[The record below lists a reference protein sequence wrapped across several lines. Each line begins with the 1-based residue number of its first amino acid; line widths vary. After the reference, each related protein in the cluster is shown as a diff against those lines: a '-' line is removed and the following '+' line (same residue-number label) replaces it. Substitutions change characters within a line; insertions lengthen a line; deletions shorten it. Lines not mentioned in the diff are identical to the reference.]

1 MKLTKLL
8 MFCISS
14 LLFSVIAMAQDVT
27 VNGTINDESGLPVPG
42 ATISVKG
49 TNKATAS
56 DFDGKFQ
63 ISVPSNGT
71 LTVTFVGYVTVQ
83 EAVNGRTKLD
93 IKLRPESQNLNEV
106 VVVGYGTQKKSVVTG
121 SISSVKAKD
130 LESLPITRVEQALQ
144 GRVSGVSI
152 AANAGQPGS
161 ASTIRIRGFTTLNNN
176 DPLWVVDGVIVDNGG
191 IGYLNQSDI
200 ESIEVLKDGASG
212 AIYGSRAAAGV
223 ILVTTKKG
231 KAGKI
236 SVSYTGYAGTSQ
248 AAKKIDLLDASQY
261 VTILN
266 EAYVNGGKPAPFATT
281 TTPTPTNPLGLI
293 DYGKGTNWQDVIFN
307 DHAQRYSHELSFS
320 GGNDTSTF
328 YMSFGLTDQ
337 EGIITTDISNYTR
350 KNIRLNS
357 NHKLGKYIKI
367 GQTLGYSN
375 EKTIGIG
382 NTNDE
387 FGGPL
392 SSAINLDP
400 LTPSIVGPEAA
411 VAGSPYVNANAL
423 RDANGNY
430 YGIST
435 NVTQETSNPLAYTQT
450 RLGNNDFSENF
461 VGNIF
466 VEAEILPGLKFRST
480 AGAKLAYYGSD
491 NFTPVY
497 YLNGATKKDVNE
509 LFRSYKK
516 SYSWNWENTLN
527 YAKKLGDHNFS
538 VLVGKGTYVDNITSG
553 NDITYRG
560 VPATTHADA
569 SFNVDIPIAD
579 KIANA
584 YNAQAL
590 EHRVESLFG
599 RLNYDYK
606 EKYIFTGIIRRDGST
621 RFGPNHKYGTF
632 PSVSLGW
639 VPSKEGF
646 WKENDVINNL
656 KIRGGYGV
664 TGNDSSPD
672 FLYISTVGIQRN
684 YTIGGNIANGQSTN
698 AIANPDLKWEET
710 KQTNIG
716 FETMLF
722 HDFNLTVDF
731 FNKKTEG
738 ILMPVPVPG
747 YVGATGKTYANLAD
761 MENRGIDIELG
772 YRKKIGALNLSV
784 NGNFSYIKNEIT
796 YLDKGTNFLVGDET
810 VQSSSYEI
818 NRTQV
823 GQAYNSFYGFK
834 TNGIFQ
840 TQADV
845 DNYKNAAGKVI
856 QPNAKPGDF
865 RWQDLDG
872 DGSIGSNDRTF
883 LGTSLPK
890 YTYGFT
896 LNLDY
901 KGFDML
907 VFGQG
912 AGGNMIYQG
921 LRRLDITNANY
932 QTEVLGRWTGPGSTN
947 SYPRVT
953 TNDSNK
959 NFTNPSD
966 FNLEKG
972 DFFRFKTVQLGY
984 SFPKEWIESISL
996 QKVRLYVTGENL
1008 WTITKYT
1015 GYDPEIGGPTTAGM
1029 NNVQG
1034 VDRGY
1039 YPQAKSYMLGV
1050 NLQF

>member
-8 MFCISS
+8 IFCFSS

-27 VNGTINDESGLPVPG
+27 VNGIINDESGLPVPG
-42 ATISVKG
+42 ATILIKG

-63 ISVPSNGT
+63 INVPSNGT
-71 LTVTFVGYVTVQ
+71 LTVSFVGYNTVQ
-83 EAVNGRTKLD
+83 EAVNGRTKIEIRL
-93 IKLRPESQNLNEV
+93 KAESQSLNEV

-121 SISSVKAKD
+121 AISSVKAKA
-130 LESLPITRVEQALQ
+130 LENLPVTRIEQSLQ

-231 KAGKI
+231 KSGSI
-236 SVSYTGYAGTSQ
+236 SVNYSGYAGTSQ
-248 AAKKIDLLDASQY
+248 ASNKIDLLNASQY
-261 VTILN
+261 VTIMN
-266 EAYVNGGKPAPFATT
+266 EAYTNGGKPAPYSTAT
-281 TTPTPTNPLGLI
+281 N
-293 DYGKGTNWQDVIFN
+293 YGKGTNWQDAIFN
-307 DHAQRYSHELSFS
+307 NSAQRYSHELSFS
-320 GGNDTSTF
+320 GGNENSTF
-328 YMSFGLTDQ
+328 YMSFGLLDQ
-337 EGIITTDISNYTR
+337 EGIVTTDISHYTR

-392 SSAINLDP
+392 ASAINLDP
-400 LTPSIVGPEAA
+400 LTPIIETNPNQ
-411 VAGSPYVNANAL
+411 PIYQNNPNAL
-423 RDANGNY
+423 KDANGNY

-435 NVTQETSNPLAYTQT
+435 IVTQENTNPLAYTQT
-450 RLGNNDFSENF
+450 RLGNNDFSDNF

-480 AGAKLAYYGSD
+480 AGGKLAYYGSD
-491 NFTPVY
+491 NFTPVFF
-497 YLNGATKKDVNE
+497 LNGATKRDKNE

-516 SYSWNWENTLN
+516 SFSWNWENTLN
-527 YAKKLGDHNFS
+527 YTKKFGDHNFS
-538 VLVGKGTYVDNITSG
+538 VLVGKGTYIDNITSG
-553 NDITYRG
+553 NDVTFQG
-560 VPATTHADA
+560 VPATTHDEA
-569 SFNVDIPIAD
+569 SFNVEIPITD

-584 YNAQAL
+584 YGSQAD

-621 RFGPNHKYGTF
+621 KFGPNHSYGTF

-646 WKENDVINNL
+646 WKENNVISNL

-672 FLYISTVGIQRN
+672 FLFISTIGIKRN
-684 YTIGGNIANGQSTN
+684 YTIGGTPTPGQSPN
-698 AIANPDLKWEET
+698 AIPNPDLKWEET
-710 KQTNIG
+710 KQANVG
-716 FETMLF
+716 FETTLF
-722 HDFNLTVDF
+722 QDFNLSVDF

-738 ILMPVPVPG
+738 IIMPVPNPG
-747 YVGATGKTYANLAD
+747 YVGATGDTYANLGS
-761 MENRGIDIELG
+761 MENKGLDIELG
-772 YRKKIGALNLSV
+772 YRKKIGGLNLAV

-796 YLDKGTNFLVGDET
+796 FLDEGTLFVGGKET

-840 TQADV
+840 SQAEV
-845 DNYKNAAGKVI
+845 NAYTSSGGTVI

-865 RWQDLDG
+865 RWKDLNDDG
-872 DGSIGSNDRTF
+872 VIDGNDRTF

-901 KGFDML
+901 KGFDLL

-912 AGGNMIYQG
+912 AGGNKIYQG
-921 LRRLDITNANY
+921 LRRLDIINANY
-932 QTEVLGRWTGPGSTN
+932 STDVLNRWTAPGSTN

-953 TNDSNK
+953 TDDTNK
-959 NFTNPSD
+959 NFSNPSD

-972 DFFRFKTVQLGY
+972 DFFRFKTIQLGY
-984 SFPKEWIESISL
+984 SLPKEWIQSIAL
-996 QKVRLYVTGENL
+996 QRVRLYLTGENL
-1008 WTITKYT
+1008 FTITKYS
-1015 GYDPEIGGPTTAGM
+1015 GFDPEIGGPTAAGQD
-1029 NNVQG
+1029 NVQG

>member
-8 MFCISS
+8 FCISS
-14 LLFSVIAMAQDVT
+14 LLFSVIAMAQDIT
-27 VNGTINDESGLPVPG
+27 VSGTIHDESGLPVPG
-42 ATISVKG
+42 ATVLVKG

-63 ISVPSNGT
+63 ISVPTNGV
-71 LTVTFVGYVTVQ
+71 LTFSFVGYVKVE

-93 IKLRPESQNLNEV
+93 INLKPESQTLNEV

-121 SISSVKAKD
+121 AISSVKAKD

-161 ASTIRIRGFTTLNNN
+161 PSTIRIRGFTTLNNN
-176 DPLWVVDGVIVDNGG
+176 DPLWVVDGVIIDNGG

-231 KAGKI
+231 KAGRI
-236 SVSYTGYAGTSQ
+236 SVNYTGFTGTSQ
-248 AAKKIDLLDASQY
+248 AAKKLDMLNASEY
-261 VTILN
+261 VTIMN
-266 EAYVNGGKPAPFATT
+266 EAFTNGGNAGQKFPTTNGSGAPI
-281 TTPTPTNPLGLI
+281 N
-293 DYGKGTNWQDVIFN
+293 YGTGTNWQDAIFN
-307 DHAQRYSHELSFS
+307 NSAQRTSHELSFS
-320 GGNDTSTF
+320 GGNDVSTF
-328 YMSFGLTDQ
+328 YMSFGLLDQ
-337 EGIITTDISNYTR
+337 EGIVTTDISNYTR

-357 NHKLGKYIKI
+357 NHKLGKYFKV

-375 EKTIGIG
+375 EKTLGIG

-400 LTPSIVGPEAA
+400 LTPIIEKDPAQTGPGSIYANNP
-411 VAGSPYVNANAL
+411 NAL
-423 RDANGNY
+423 RDPNGNY

-435 NVTQETSNPLAYTQT
+435 NVTQENTNPLAYTRT
-450 RLGNNDFSENF
+450 RLGNHDFSENF

-466 VEAEILPGLKFRST
+466 IEAEIIPGLKFRST
-480 AGAKLAYYGSD
+480 AGAKLAYYGAQ
-491 NFTPVY
+491 NFTPVFF
-497 YLNGATKKDVNE
+497 LNGATKRDKNE

-527 YAKKLGDHNFS
+527 YDKKIGDHHFA
-538 VLVGKGTYVDNITSG
+538 VLLGKGTYVDNITSG
-553 NDITYRG
+553 NDVTYQG
-560 VPATTHADA
+560 IPATTYGEA
-569 SFNVDIPIAD
+569 SFNVDIPISD
-579 KIANA
+579 KLTNA
-584 YNAQAL
+584 YNSNAV
-590 EHRVESLFG
+590 EHRVESLFS

-606 EKYIFTGIIRRDGST
+606 EKYIVTGIIRRDGST
-621 RFGPNHKYGTF
+621 RFGPKNKYGTF
-632 PSVSLGW
+632 PSASLGW
-639 VPSKEGF
+639 VPSKEEF
-646 WKENDVINNL
+646 WKENNVLNTL

-672 FLYISTVGIQRN
+672 FLYISTVGYQRN
-684 YTIGGNIANGQSTN
+684 YGIGSGGTSTPGLSPN
-698 AIANPDLKWEET
+698 AIPNPDLKWEET
-710 KQTNIG
+710 KQANIG
-716 FETMLF
+716 FEATLF
-722 HDFNLTVDF
+722 NDFSLNVDL

-738 ILMPVPVPG
+738 ILMKVPIPG
-747 YVGATGKTYANLAD
+747 FVGATGNTYANLAD
-761 MENRGIDIELG
+761 MQNKGIDVELG

-796 YLDKGTNFLVGDET
+796 YIDKGVNFIVGDET

-818 NRTQV
+818 NRTAV

-840 TQADV
+840 SV
-845 DNYKNAAGKVI
+845 DEVNAYRSANGTVI

-865 RWQDLDG
+865 RWQDLNG
-872 DGSIGSNDRTF
+872 DGQIDANDRDF

-890 YTYGFT
+890 YTYGLT

-901 KGFDML
+901 KGFDLL

-912 AGGNMIYQG
+912 AGGNKIYQG
-921 LRRLDITNANY
+921 LRRLDIINANY
-932 QTEVLGRWTGPGSTN
+932 QTDVLGRWTGPGSTN

-953 TNDSNK
+953 TDDTNK
-959 NFTNPSD
+959 NFSNPSD

-972 DFFRFKTVQLGY
+972 DFFRFKTIQVGY
-984 SFPKEWIESISL
+984 SFPKEWISSISL
-996 QKVRLYVTGENL
+996 QRVRLYLTGENL
-1008 WTITKYT
+1008 FTITKYS
-1015 GYDPEIGGPTTAGM
+1015 GFDPEIGGPTAAGM

-1034 VDRGY
+1034 VDRGF

>member
-8 MFCISS
+8 IFCISS
-14 LLFSVIAMAQDVT
+14 LLFSVIAIAQDVT
-27 VNGTINDESGLPVPG
+27 VSGTINDESGLPVPG
-42 ATISVKG
+42 ATILIKG
-49 TNKATAS
+49 TSKATAS

-63 ISVPSNGT
+63 ITVPSNGT
-71 LTVTFVGYVTVQ
+71 LSVSFVGYVTVQ
-83 EAVNGRTKLD
+83 EPVNGRTKLE
-93 IKLRPESQNLNEV
+93 IKLRPESQSLNEV

-236 SVSYTGYAGTSQ
+236 SVNYTGFAGTSQ
-248 AAKKIDLLDASQY
+248 ASKKLDLLNAQQY
-261 VTILN
+261 VTIQN
-266 EAYVNGGKPAPFATT
+266 EANVNGG
-281 TTPTPTNPLGLI
+281 TPTRFTVPANVGN
-293 DYGKGTNWQDVIFN
+293 GTNWQDVIFN
-307 DHAQRYSHELSFS
+307 DHAQRTSHELSFS

-328 YMSFGLTDQ
+328 YMSFGISDQ
-337 EGIITTDISNYTR
+337 QGIVTSDISNYTR

-357 NHKLGKYIKI
+357 NHKIGKYIKL

-375 EKTIGIG
+375 EKTLGFG

-392 SSAINLDP
+392 SSAVNLDP
-400 LTPSIVGPEAA
+400 LTPVLVSPSAA
-411 VAGSPYVNANAL
+411 VGNPDYANPNAL
-423 RDANGNY
+423 KDKNGNY
-430 YGIST
+430 YGISSI
-435 NVTQETSNPLAYTQT
+435 VTQETSNPLAYTQT
-450 RLGNNDFSENF
+450 RLGNNNFSDNF

-466 VEAEILPGLKFRST
+466 VEAELLPGLKFKSS
-480 AGAKLAYYGSD
+480 AGAKLAYFGSD

-497 YLNGATKKDVNE
+497 YLNNATSKTKNE
-509 LFRSYKK
+509 LFRSYQK
-516 SYSWNWENTLN
+516 SFSWNWENTLN
-527 YAKKLGDHNFS
+527 YDKKIGDHHFGI
-538 VLVGKGTYVDNITSG
+538 LLGKGTYVDNITSG
-553 NDITYRG
+553 NDITYQG
-560 VPATTHADA
+560 VPATTHDEA

-579 KIANA
+579 KLANA
-584 YNAQAL
+584 YNGQAV
-590 EHRVESLFG
+590 EHRVESLFS

-606 EKYIFTGIIRRDGST
+606 EKYIFTGILRRDGST

-646 WKENDVINNL
+646 WKENNVINTL

-672 FLYISTVGIQRN
+672 FLYLSTIGIQRN
-684 YTIGGNIANGQSTN
+684 YTIGGVVNTGQSPN
-698 AIANPDLKWEET
+698 AIPNPDLKWEET
-710 KQTNIG
+710 KQLNIG
-716 FETMLF
+716 FETTLF
-722 HDFNLTVDF
+722 HDFNLSVDL

-738 ILMPVPVPG
+738 ILMKVPVPG
-747 YVGATGKTYANLAD
+747 YVGATGDTYANLAD
-761 MENRGIDIELG
+761 MQNKGIDIELG

-796 YLDKGTNFLVGDET
+796 YISQGVNYVVGDET
-810 VQSSSYEI
+810 VQSTAYEI

-845 DNYKNAAGKVI
+845 DSYKNAAGKVI

-872 DGSIGSNDRTF
+872 DGVIGSNDRTF

-890 YTYGFT
+890 FTYGLT

-932 QTEVLGRWTGPGSTN
+932 QTEVLNRWTGPGSTN

-953 TNDSNK
+953 TLDTNK
-959 NFTNPSD
+959 NFSNPSD
-966 FNLEKG
+966 FQLQKG
-972 DFFRFKTVQLGY
+972 DFFRFKTVQFGY

-1015 GYDPEIGGPTTAGM
+1015 GFDPEIGGPTTAGA

>member
-8 MFCISS
+8 IFCFSS

-27 VNGTINDESGLPVPG
+27 VNGIINDESGLPVPG
-42 ATISVKG
+42 ATILIKG

-63 ISVPSNGT
+63 INVPSNGT
-71 LTVTFVGYVTVQ
+71 LTVSFVGYNTVQ
-83 EAVNGRTKLD
+83 EAVNGRTKLE
-93 IKLRPESQNLNEV
+93 IRLKAESQSLNEV

-121 SISSVKAKD
+121 SISSVKAKA
-130 LESLPITRVEQALQ
+130 LENLPVTRIEQSLQ

-231 KAGKI
+231 KSGSI
-236 SVSYTGYAGTSQ
+236 SVNYSGYAGTSQ
-248 AAKKIDLLDASQY
+248 ASNKINLLDATQY
-261 VTILN
+261 VGIMN
-266 EAYVNGGKPAPFATT
+266 EAYTNGGKPAPFSTT
-281 TTPTPTNPLGLI
+281 TN
-293 DYGKGTNWQDVIFN
+293 YGKGTNWQDAIFN

-328 YMSFGLTDQ
+328 YMSFGLLDQ
-337 EGIITTDISNYTR
+337 EGIVTTDISHYTR

-392 SSAINLDP
+392 ASAINLDP
-400 LTPSIVGPEAA
+400 LTPIIETNPNQ
-411 VAGSPYVNANAL
+411 PIYQNNPNAL
-423 RDANGNY
+423 KDANGNY

-435 NVTQETSNPLAYTQT
+435 IVTQENTNPLAYTQT
-450 RLGNNDFSENF
+450 RLGNNDFSDNF

-480 AGAKLAYYGSD
+480 AGGKLAYYGSD
-491 NFTPVY
+491 NFTPVFF
-497 YLNGATKKDVNE
+497 LNGATKRDKNE

-516 SYSWNWENTLN
+516 SFSWNWENTLN
-527 YAKKLGDHNFS
+527 YTKKFGDHNFS

-553 NDITYRG
+553 NDVTYQG

-569 SFNVDIPIAD
+569 SFNVEVPITD

-584 YNAQAL
+584 YDSQAY

-621 RFGPNHKYGTF
+621 RFGPTHKYGTF

-646 WKENDVINNL
+646 WKENNVISNL

-664 TGNDSSPD
+664 TGNDSSPE
-672 FLYISTVGIQRN
+672 FLFISTVGIKRN
-684 YTIGGNIANGQSTN
+684 YTVGGIPTPGQSPN
-698 AIANPDLKWEET
+698 AIPNPDLKWEET
-710 KQTNIG
+710 KQANVG
-716 FETMLF
+716 FETTLF
-722 HDFNLTVDF
+722 QDFNLSVDL
-731 FNKKTEG
+731 FNKKTDG
-738 ILMPVPVPG
+738 IIMPVPNPG
-747 YVGATGKTYANLAD
+747 YVGATGDTYANLAS
-761 MENRGIDIELG
+761 MENKGFDIELG
-772 YRKKIGALNLSV
+772 YRKKIGGLNLSV

-796 YLDKGTNFLVGDET
+796 FLDEGTLFIGGKET

-823 GQAYNSFYGFK
+823 GQAYNSFYGLK

-840 TQADV
+840 TQAEV
-845 DNYKNAAGKVI
+845 NAYTSSGGTVI

-865 RWQDLDG
+865 RWKDLNDDG
-872 DGSIGSNDRTF
+872 VIDGNDRTF

-901 KGFDML
+901 KGFDLL

-912 AGGNMIYQG
+912 AGGNKIYQG
-921 LRRLDITNANY
+921 LRRLDIINANY
-932 QTEVLGRWTGPGSTN
+932 STDVLNRWTGPGSTN

-953 TNDSNK
+953 TDDTNK
-959 NFTNPSD
+959 NFSNPSD

-972 DFFRFKTVQLGY
+972 DFFRFKTIQLGY
-984 SFPKEWIESISL
+984 SLPKEWIQSIAL
-996 QKVRLYVTGENL
+996 QRVRLYLTGENMF
-1008 WTITKYT
+1008 TITKYS
-1015 GYDPEIGGPTTAGM
+1015 GFDPEIGGPTTAGQD
-1029 NNVQG
+1029 NVQG

>member
-8 MFCISS
+8 IFCISS
-14 LLFSVIAMAQDVT
+14 LLFSVVAVAQDVT
-27 VNGTINDESGLPVPG
+27 VNGIINDESGLPVPG
-42 ATISVKG
+42 ATILIKG
-49 TNKATAS
+49 TTKATAS

-63 ISVPSNGT
+63 INVPSNGT
-71 LTVTFVGYVTVQ
+71 LTISFVGYNTIN
-83 EAVNGRTKLD
+83 EAVDGRTK
-93 IKLRPESQNLNEV
+93 ITFQLRPESQSLNEV

-121 SISSVKAKD
+121 AISSVKAKD
-130 LESLPITRVEQALQ
+130 LESLPITRIEQSLQ

-176 DPLWVVDGVIVDNGG
+176 DPLWVVDGVMIDNGG

-231 KAGKI
+231 KSGKI
-236 SVSYTGYAGTSQ
+236 SVNYTGFSGVSQ

-261 VTILN
+261 VTIMN
-266 EAYVNGGKPAPFATT
+266 EAYTNGGRPAPYSTT
-281 TTPTPTNPLGLI
+281 TN
-293 DYGKGTNWQDVIFN
+293 YGKGTNWQDAIFN
-307 DHAQRYSHELSFS
+307 NNAQRTSHELSFS

-328 YMSFGLTDQ
+328 YMSFGLLDQ
-337 EGIITTDISNYTR
+337 EGIVTSEISNYTR

-357 NHKLGKYIKI
+357 THKLGKYFKV
-367 GQTLGYSN
+367 GQTLGYSH
-375 EKTIGIG
+375 EKTIGVG

-400 LTPSIVGPEAA
+400 LTPIIETNPNQ
-411 VAGSPYVNANAL
+411 PIYQNNPNAL
-423 RDANGNY
+423 KDANGNY

-435 NVTQETSNPLAYTQT
+435 IVTQENTNPLAYTQT
-450 RLGNNDFSENF
+450 RLGNNDFADNF
-461 VGNIF
+461 VGNVF
-466 VEAEILPGLKFRST
+466 GEVEILPGLKFKSA
-480 AGAKLAYYGSD
+480 AGGKLAFFGSD
-491 NFTPVY
+491 NFTPVFF
-497 YLNGATKKDVNE
+497 LNGATKRDKNE

-516 SYSWNWENTLN
+516 SFSWNWENTLN

-538 VLVGKGTYVDNITSG
+538 VLLGKGTYVDNISSG
-553 NDITYRG
+553 NDVTYQG
-560 VPATTHADA
+560 VPATTHAEA
-569 SFNVDIPIAD
+569 SFNVEVPITD

-584 YNAQAL
+584 YSSQAY

-632 PSVSLGW
+632 PSVSAGW

-646 WKENDVINNL
+646 WGENNAITSL

-672 FLYISTVGIQRN
+672 FLYISTVGIKRN
-684 YTIGGNIANGQSTN
+684 YTIGGTPIPGQSPN
-698 AIANPDLKWEET
+698 AIPNPDLKWEET
-710 KQTNIG
+710 KQANIG
-716 FETMLF
+716 FEMSFLR
-722 HDFNLTVDF
+722 DFNLTVDL
-731 FNKKTEG
+731 FNKKTDG
-738 ILMPVPVPG
+738 IIMPVPNPG
-747 YVGATGKTYANLAD
+747 YVGASGDSYANLAS
-761 MENRGIDIELG
+761 MENKGIDVELG

-796 YLDKGTNFLVGDET
+796 YLDKGVNFIAGDET

-840 TQADV
+840 TQAEIDS
-845 DNYKNAAGKVI
+845 YQNAAGVVI

-865 RWQDLDG
+865 RWQDLNG
-872 DGSIGSNDRTF
+872 DGKIAAEDRTF

-890 YTYGFT
+890 YTYGLT

-901 KGFDML
+901 KGIDLL

-912 AGGNMIYQG
+912 AGGNKIYQG
-921 LRRLDITNANY
+921 LRRLDIINANY

-953 TNDSNK
+953 TDDTNK
-959 NFTNPSD
+959 NFSNPSD
-966 FNLEKG
+966 FNLQKG
-972 DFFRFKTVQLGY
+972 DFFRFKTIQVGY
-984 SFPKEWIESISL
+984 SLPSDLINKISL
-996 QKVRLYVTGENL
+996 QKVRFYLTGENL
-1008 WTITKYT
+1008 FTITKYN
-1015 GYDPEIGGPTTAGM
+1015 GFDPEVGGPTASGM
-1029 NNVQG
+1029 DNVQG

>member
-8 MFCISS
+8 IFCFSS

-27 VNGTINDESGLPVPG
+27 VNGIINDESGLPVPG
-42 ATISVKG
+42 ATILIKG

-63 ISVPSNGT
+63 INVPSNGT
-71 LTVTFVGYVTVQ
+71 LTVSFVGYNTVQ
-83 EAVNGRTKLD
+83 EAVNGRTKIEIRL
-93 IKLRPESQNLNEV
+93 KAESQSLNEV

-121 SISSVKAKD
+121 SISSVKAKA
-130 LESLPITRVEQALQ
+130 LENLPVTRIEQSLQ

-231 KAGKI
+231 KSGGI
-236 SVSYTGYAGTSQ
+236 SVNYSGYAGTSQ
-248 AAKKIDLLDASQY
+248 ASNKVDLLNASQY
-261 VTILN
+261 VTIMN
-266 EAYVNGGKPAPFATT
+266 EAYTNGGKPAPYSTAT
-281 TTPTPTNPLGLI
+281 N
-293 DYGKGTNWQDVIFN
+293 YGKGTNWQDAIFN
-307 DHAQRYSHELSFS
+307 NSAQRYSHELSFS

-328 YMSFGLTDQ
+328 YMSFGLLDQ
-337 EGIITTDISNYTR
+337 EGIVTTEISNYTR

-392 SSAINLDP
+392 ASAINLDP
-400 LTPSIVGPEAA
+400 LTPIIETNPNQ
-411 VAGSPYVNANAL
+411 PIYQNNPNAL

-435 NVTQETSNPLAYTQT
+435 IVTQENTNPLAYTQT
-450 RLGNNDFSENF
+450 RLGNNDFSDNF

-466 VEAEILPGLKFRST
+466 VEAEILPGLKFKST
-480 AGAKLAYYGSD
+480 AGGKLAYYGSD
-491 NFTPVY
+491 NFTPVFF
-497 YLNGATKKDVNE
+497 LNGATKRDKNE

-516 SYSWNWENTLN
+516 SFSWNWENTLN
-527 YAKKLGDHNFS
+527 YSKKFGDHNFS

-553 NDITYRG
+553 NDVTYQG
-560 VPATTHADA
+560 VPATTHAEA
-569 SFNVDIPIAD
+569 SFNVEVPITD

-584 YNAQAL
+584 YDSQAY

-646 WKENDVINNL
+646 WKENNVISNL

-664 TGNDSSPD
+664 TGNDSSPE
-672 FLYISTVGIQRN
+672 FLFISTVGIKRN
-684 YTIGGNIANGQSTN
+684 YTIGGIPTPGQSPN
-698 AIANPDLKWEET
+698 AIPNPDLKWEET
-710 KQTNIG
+710 KQANVG
-716 FETMLF
+716 FETTLF
-722 HDFNLTVDF
+722 QDFNLSVDL

-738 ILMPVPVPG
+738 IIMAVPNPG
-747 YVGATGKTYANLAD
+747 YVGATGDTYANLAS
-761 MENRGIDIELG
+761 MENKGFDIELG
-772 YRKKIGALNLSV
+772 YRKKIGGLNLSV

-796 YLDKGTNFLVGDET
+796 YIAEGTGFIAGDET

-818 NRTQV
+818 NRTQI
-823 GQAYNSFYGFK
+823 GQAYNSFYGFR

-840 TQADV
+840 SQAEV
-845 DNYKNAAGKVI
+845 NAYTSSGGTVI

-865 RWQDLDG
+865 RWKDLNDDG
-872 DGSIGSNDRTF
+872 VIDGNDRDF

-890 YTYGFT
+890 FTYGFT

-901 KGFDML
+901 KGFDLL

-912 AGGNMIYQG
+912 AGGNKIYQG
-921 LRRLDITNANY
+921 LRRLDIINANY
-932 QTEVLGRWTGPGSTN
+932 STDVLGRWTGPGSTN
-947 SYPRVT
+947 TYPRVT
-953 TNDSNK
+953 TDDTNK
-959 NFTNPSD
+959 NFSNPSD

-972 DFFRFKTVQLGY
+972 DFFRFKTIQLGY
-984 SFPKEWIESISL
+984 SLPKEWIQSIAL
-996 QKVRLYVTGENL
+996 QRVRLYLTGENL
-1008 WTITKYT
+1008 FTITKYS
-1015 GYDPEIGGPTTAGM
+1015 GFDPEIGGPTAAGM
-1029 NNVQG
+1029 DNVQG

>member
-8 MFCISS
+8 IFCFSS

-27 VNGTINDESGLPVPG
+27 VNGIINDESGLPVPG
-42 ATISVKG
+42 ATILIKG

-63 ISVPSNGT
+63 INVPSNGT
-71 LTVTFVGYVTVQ
+71 LTISFVGYNTVQ
-83 EAVNGRTKLD
+83 EAVNGRTKLE
-93 IKLRPESQNLNEV
+93 IRLKAESQSLNEV

-121 SISSVKAKD
+121 SISSVKAKA
-130 LESLPITRVEQALQ
+130 LENLPVTRIEQSLQ

-231 KAGKI
+231 KSGSI
-236 SVSYTGYAGTSQ
+236 SVNYSGYAGTSQ
-248 AAKKIDLLDASQY
+248 ASNKIDLLNASQY
-261 VTILN
+261 VTIMN
-266 EAYVNGGKPAPFATT
+266 EAYTNGGKAAPYSTAT
-281 TTPTPTNPLGLI
+281 N
-293 DYGKGTNWQDVIFN
+293 YGKGTNWQDAIFN
-307 DHAQRYSHELSFS
+307 DHAQRSSHELSFS
-320 GGNDTSTF
+320 GGNENSTF
-328 YMSFGLTDQ
+328 YMSFGLLDQ
-337 EGIITTDISNYTR
+337 EGIVTTDISHYTR

-392 SSAINLDP
+392 ASAINLDP
-400 LTPSIVGPEAA
+400 LTPIIETNPNQ
-411 VAGSPYVNANAL
+411 PIYQNNPNAL

-435 NVTQETSNPLAYTQT
+435 IVTQENTNPLAYTQT
-450 RLGNNDFSENF
+450 RLGNNDFSDNF

-466 VEAEILPGLKFRST
+466 VEAEILPGLKFKST
-480 AGAKLAYYGSD
+480 AGGKLAYYGSD
-491 NFTPVY
+491 NFTPVFF
-497 YLNGATKKDVNE
+497 LNGATKRDKNE

-516 SYSWNWENTLN
+516 SFSWNWENTLN
-527 YAKKLGDHNFS
+527 YTKKFGDHNFS
-538 VLVGKGTYVDNITSG
+538 VLLGKGTYVDNITSG
-553 NDITYRG
+553 NDVTYQG

-569 SFNVDIPIAD
+569 SFNVEVPITD

-584 YNAQAL
+584 YDSQAY

-621 RFGPNHKYGTF
+621 RFGPTHKYGTF

-639 VPSKEGF
+639 VPSKEDF
-646 WKENDVINNL
+646 WKENNVISNL

-664 TGNDSSPD
+664 TGNDSSPE
-672 FLYISTVGIQRN
+672 FLFISTVGIKRN
-684 YTIGGNIANGQSTN
+684 YTVGGIPTPGQSPN
-698 AIANPDLKWEET
+698 AIPNPDLKWEET
-710 KQTNIG
+710 KQANVG
-716 FETMLF
+716 FETTLF
-722 HDFNLTVDF
+722 QDFNLSVDL
-731 FNKKTEG
+731 FNKKTDG
-738 ILMPVPVPG
+738 IIMPVPNPG
-747 YVGATGKTYANLAD
+747 YVGATGDTYANLAS
-761 MENRGIDIELG
+761 MENKGFDIELG
-772 YRKKIGALNLSV
+772 YRKKIGGLNLSV

-796 YLDKGTNFLVGDET
+796 FLDEGTLFIGGKET

-823 GQAYNSFYGFK
+823 GQAYNSFYGLK
-834 TNGIFQ
+834 TNGVFQ
-840 TQADV
+840 TQAEV
-845 DNYKNAAGKVI
+845 NAYTSSGGTVI

-865 RWQDLDG
+865 RWKDLNDDG
-872 DGSIGSNDRTF
+872 VIDGNDRTF

-901 KGFDML
+901 KGFDLL

-912 AGGNMIYQG
+912 AGGNKIYQG
-921 LRRLDITNANY
+921 LRRLDIINANY
-932 QTEVLGRWTGPGSTN
+932 STDVLNRWTGPGSTN

-953 TNDSNK
+953 TDDTNK
-959 NFTNPSD
+959 NFSNPSD

-972 DFFRFKTVQLGY
+972 DFFRFKTIQLGY
-984 SFPKEWIESISL
+984 SLPKEWIQSIAL
-996 QKVRLYVTGENL
+996 QRVRLYLTGENMF
-1008 WTITKYT
+1008 TITKYS
-1015 GYDPEIGGPTTAGM
+1015 GFDPEIGGPTTAGQD
-1029 NNVQG
+1029 NVQG

>member
-8 MFCISS
+8 IFCISS

-42 ATISVKG
+42 ATILIKG
-49 TNKATAS
+49 TSKATAS

-63 ISVPSNGT
+63 ITVPTNGT
-71 LTVTFVGYVTVQ
+71 LSVSFVGYVTVQ

-93 IKLRPESQNLNEV
+93 IKLRAESQSLNEV

-121 SISSVKAKD
+121 AISSVKAKD

-176 DPLWVVDGVIVDNGG
+176 DPLWVVDGVVVDNGG

-236 SVSYTGYAGTSQ
+236 TVNYTGYAGTSQ
-248 AAKKIDLLDASQY
+248 ASKKLDLLDASQY
-261 VTILN
+261 VTIMN
-266 EAYVNGGKPAPFATT
+266 EAYTNGGNAGEKFPTT
-281 TTPTPTNPLGLI
+281 NANGPIN
-293 DYGKGTNWQDVIFN
+293 YGKGTNWQDAIFN
-307 DHAQRYSHELSFS
+307 NHAQRVAHELSFS
-320 GGNDTSTF
+320 GGNDVSTF
-328 YMSFGLTDQ
+328 YMSFGITDQ
-337 EGIITTDISNYTR
+337 QGIITTDISNYTR

-357 NHKLGKYIKI
+357 NHKIGKYIKI

-375 EKTIGIG
+375 EKTVGIG

-392 SSAINLDP
+392 ASAINLDP
-400 LTPSIVGPEAA
+400 LTPIIETDPSKTG
-411 VAGSPYVNANAL
+411 AGSIYANPNTIK
-423 RDANGNY
+423 DPNGNY

-435 NVTQETSNPLAYTQT
+435 NVTQENTNPLAYTQT

-466 VEAEILPGLKFRST
+466 IEAEILPGLKLRST
-480 AGAKLAYYGSD
+480 AGGKLAYYGSD
-491 NFTPVY
+491 NFTPVFF
-497 YLNGATKKDVNE
+497 LNGATKRDKNE

-516 SYSWNWENTLN
+516 SFSWNWENTLN
-527 YAKKLGDHNFS
+527 YTKKFGDHNFS
-538 VLVGKGTYVDNITSG
+538 ILIGKGTYVDNITSG
-553 NDITYRG
+553 NDATYQG
-560 VPATTHADA
+560 IPATTHGEA
-569 SFNVDIPIAD
+569 SFNVDIPLAD
-579 KIANA
+579 KFVNA
-584 YNAQAL
+584 YNSLAV
-590 EHRVESLFG
+590 EHRVESIFT

-606 EKYIFTGIIRRDGST
+606 EKYIFTGILRRDGST
-621 RFGPNHKYGTF
+621 RFGPNNKYGTF

-646 WKENDVINNL
+646 WKENDVVNNL
-656 KIRGGYGV
+656 KIRGGYGI

-672 FLYISTVGIQRN
+672 FLYLSTIGNKRN
-684 YTIGGNIANGQSTN
+684 YTIGGTPATGQSPN

-710 KQTNIG
+710 KQVNIG
-716 FETMLF
+716 FESTLF
-722 HDFNLTVDF
+722 HDFNFSIDL
-731 FNKKTEG
+731 FNKKTSG
-738 ILMPVPVPG
+738 ILMKVPIPG
-747 YVGATGKTYANLAD
+747 FVGASGDTYANLAD
-761 MENRGIDIELG
+761 MQNKGIDIELG
-772 YRKKIGALNLSV
+772 FRKKIGALNLSL

-796 YLDKGTNFLVGDET
+796 YIDKGVNFIAGDET
-810 VQSSSYEI
+810 VQSTSYEI
-818 NRTQV
+818 NRTEV

-834 TNGIFQ
+834 TAGVFQ
-840 TQADV
+840 TV
-845 DNYKNAAGKVI
+845 DEVNAYKNAAGGLI

-865 RWQDLDG
+865 RWQDLNG
-872 DGSIGSNDRTF
+872 DGKIDGNDRDF

-890 YTYGFT
+890 FTYGLT

-901 KGFDML
+901 KGFDLL

-953 TNDSNK
+953 TDDTNK
-959 NFTNPSD
+959 NFSNPSN

-972 DFFRFKTVQLGY
+972 DFFRFKTIQLGY
-984 SFPKEWIESISL
+984 SFPQDWISSISL
-996 QKVRLYVTGENL
+996 SKVRIYVTGENL
-1008 WTITKYT
+1008 FTITKYT
-1015 GYDPEIGGPTTAGM
+1015 GFDPEIGGPTTAGM

-1034 VDRGY
+1034 VDRGF

>member
-8 MFCISS
+8 IFCFSS

-27 VNGTINDESGLPVPG
+27 VNGIINDESGLPVPG
-42 ATISVKG
+42 ATILIKG

-63 ISVPSNGT
+63 INVPSNGT
-71 LTVTFVGYVTVQ
+71 LTVSFVGYNTVQ
-83 EAVNGRTKLD
+83 EAVNGRTKIEIRL
-93 IKLRPESQNLNEV
+93 KAESQSLNEV

-121 SISSVKAKD
+121 SISSVKAKA
-130 LESLPITRVEQALQ
+130 LENLPVTRIEQSLQ

-231 KAGKI
+231 KSGGI
-236 SVSYTGYAGTSQ
+236 SVNYSGYAGTSQ
-248 AAKKIDLLDASQY
+248 ASNKIDLLNASQY
-261 VTILN
+261 VTIMN
-266 EAYVNGGKPAPFATT
+266 EAYTNGGKPAPYSTAT
-281 TTPTPTNPLGLI
+281 N
-293 DYGKGTNWQDVIFN
+293 YGKGTNWQDAIFN
-307 DHAQRYSHELSFS
+307 NSAQRYSHELSFS

-328 YMSFGLTDQ
+328 YMSFGLLDQ
-337 EGIITTDISNYTR
+337 EGIVTTDISHYTR

-392 SSAINLDP
+392 ASAINLDP
-400 LTPSIVGPEAA
+400 LTPIIETNPNQ
-411 VAGSPYVNANAL
+411 PIYQNNPNAL

-435 NVTQETSNPLAYTQT
+435 IVTQENTNPLAYTQT
-450 RLGNNDFSENF
+450 RLGNNDFSDNF

-466 VEAEILPGLKFRST
+466 VEAEILPGLKFKST
-480 AGAKLAYYGSD
+480 AGGKLAYYGSD
-491 NFTPVY
+491 NFTPVFF
-497 YLNGATKKDVNE
+497 LNGATKRDKNE

-516 SYSWNWENTLN
+516 SFSWNWENTLN
-527 YAKKLGDHNFS
+527 YTKKFGDHNFS

-553 NDITYRG
+553 NDVTYQG
-560 VPATTHADA
+560 VPATTHAEA
-569 SFNVDIPIAD
+569 SFNVEVPITD

-584 YNAQAL
+584 YDSQAY

-646 WKENDVINNL
+646 WKENNVISNL

-664 TGNDSSPD
+664 TGNDSSPE
-672 FLYISTVGIQRN
+672 FLFISTVGIKRN
-684 YTIGGNIANGQSTN
+684 YTIGGIPTPGQSPN
-698 AIANPDLKWEET
+698 AIPNPDLKWEET
-710 KQTNIG
+710 KQANVG
-716 FETMLF
+716 FETTLF
-722 HDFNLTVDF
+722 QDFNLSVDL

-738 ILMPVPVPG
+738 IIMAVPNPG
-747 YVGATGKTYANLAD
+747 YVGSTGDTYANLAS
-761 MENRGIDIELG
+761 MQNKGLDIELG

-796 YLDKGTNFLVGDET
+796 YIAEGTGFIAGDET

-818 NRTQV
+818 NRTQI
-823 GQAYNSFYGFK
+823 GQAYNSFYGFR

-840 TQADV
+840 SQAEV
-845 DNYKNAAGKVI
+845 NAYTSSGGTVI

-865 RWQDLDG
+865 RWKDLNDDG
-872 DGSIGSNDRTF
+872 VIDGNDRDF

-890 YTYGFT
+890 FTYGFT

-901 KGFDML
+901 KGFDLL

-912 AGGNMIYQG
+912 AGGNKIYQG
-921 LRRLDITNANY
+921 LRRLDIINANY
-932 QTEVLGRWTGPGSTN
+932 STDVLGRWTGPGSTN
-947 SYPRVT
+947 TYPRVT
-953 TNDSNK
+953 TDDTNK
-959 NFTNPSD
+959 NFSNPSD

-972 DFFRFKTVQLGY
+972 DFFRFKTIQLGY
-984 SFPKEWIESISL
+984 SLPKEWIQSIAL
-996 QKVRLYVTGENL
+996 QRVRLYLTGENL
-1008 WTITKYT
+1008 FTITKYS
-1015 GYDPEIGGPTTAGM
+1015 GFDPEIGGPTAAGM
-1029 NNVQG
+1029 DNVQG

>member
-1 MKLTKLL
+1 

-14 LLFSVIAMAQDVT
+14 LLFSVIAIAQDVT

-42 ATISVKG
+42 ATILIKG
-49 TNKATAS
+49 TNKAPAS

-266 EAYVNGGKPAPFATT
+266 EAYVNGGKPAPFAPTT
-281 TTPTPTNPLGLI
+281 
-293 DYGKGTNWQDVIFN
+293 DKGTNWQDVIFN

-337 EGIITTDISNYTR
+337 EGIITTDISNYNR

-400 LTPSIVGPEAA
+400 LTPVLVGPEAA
-411 VAGSPYVNANAL
+411 VAGSPYVNNNAL
-423 RDANGNY
+423 RDPNGNY

-466 VEAEILPGLKFRST
+466 IEAEILPGLKFRST

-527 YAKKLGDHNFS
+527 YAKKFGDHNFS

-646 WKENDVINNL
+646 WKENDVVGNL

-710 KQTNIG
+710 KQANIG
-716 FETMLF
+716 FETTLF
-722 HDFNLTVDF
+722 RDFNLTVDL

-761 MENRGIDIELG
+761 MENKGIDVELG

-796 YLDKGTNFLVGDET
+796 YLDKGTNFLAGDET
-810 VQSSSYEI
+810 VQSSAYEI

-856 QPNAKPGDF
+856 QPGAKPGDF

-890 YTYGFT
+890 FTYGFT

-953 TNDSNK
+953 TNDTNK

-972 DFFRFKTVQLGY
+972 DFFRFKTIQLGY

>member
-8 MFCISS
+8 IFCFSS

-27 VNGTINDESGLPVPG
+27 VNGIINDESGLPVPG
-42 ATISVKG
+42 ATILIKG

-63 ISVPSNGT
+63 INVPSNGT
-71 LTVTFVGYVTVQ
+71 LTVSFVGYNTVQ
-83 EAVNGRTKLD
+83 EAVNGRTKIEIRL
-93 IKLRPESQNLNEV
+93 KAESQSLNEV

-121 SISSVKAKD
+121 SISSVKAKA
-130 LESLPITRVEQALQ
+130 LENLPVTRIEQSLQ

-231 KAGKI
+231 KSGSI
-236 SVSYTGYAGTSQ
+236 SVNYSGYAGTSQ
-248 AAKKIDLLDASQY
+248 ASNKVDLLNASQY
-261 VTILN
+261 VTIMN
-266 EAYVNGGKPAPFATT
+266 EAYTNGGKAAPYSTAT
-281 TTPTPTNPLGLI
+281 N
-293 DYGKGTNWQDVIFN
+293 YGKGTNWQDAIFN
-307 DHAQRYSHELSFS
+307 NSAQRSSHELSFS

-328 YMSFGLTDQ
+328 YMSFGLLDQ
-337 EGIITTDISNYTR
+337 EGIVTTDISHYTR

-392 SSAINLDP
+392 ASAINLDP
-400 LTPSIVGPEAA
+400 LTPIIETNPNQ
-411 VAGSPYVNANAL
+411 PIYQNNPNAL
-423 RDANGNY
+423 KDANGNY

-435 NVTQETSNPLAYTQT
+435 IVTQENTNPLAYTQT
-450 RLGNNDFSENF
+450 RLGNNDFSDNF

-466 VEAEILPGLKFRST
+466 VEAEILPGLKFKST
-480 AGAKLAYYGSD
+480 AGGKLAFYGSD
-491 NFTPVY
+491 NFTPVFF
-497 YLNGATKKDVNE
+497 LNGATKRDKNE

-516 SYSWNWENTLN
+516 SFSWNWENTLN
-527 YAKKLGDHNFS
+527 YSKKFGDHNFS

-553 NDITYRG
+553 NDVTYQG

-569 SFNVDIPIAD
+569 SFNVEIPITD

-584 YNAQAL
+584 YDSQAY

-621 RFGPNHKYGTF
+621 RFGPTHKYGTF

-639 VPSKEGF
+639 VPSKEDF
-646 WKENDVINNL
+646 WKENNVISNL

-664 TGNDSSPD
+664 TGNDSSPE
-672 FLYISTVGIQRN
+672 FLFISTVGIKRN
-684 YTIGGNIANGQSTN
+684 YTIGGIPTPGQSPN
-698 AIANPDLKWEET
+698 AIPNPDLKWEET
-710 KQTNIG
+710 KQANVG
-716 FETMLF
+716 FETTLF
-722 HDFNLTVDF
+722 QDFNLSVDL
-731 FNKKTEG
+731 FNKKTDG
-738 ILMPVPVPG
+738 IIMPVPNPG
-747 YVGATGKTYANLAD
+747 YVGSTGDTYANLAS
-761 MENRGIDIELG
+761 MQNKGLDIELG

-796 YLDKGTNFLVGDET
+796 YIAEGTNFIPGDET

-823 GQAYNSFYGFK
+823 GHAYNSFYGFK
-834 TNGIFQ
+834 TNGVFQ
-840 TQADV
+840 TQAEIDA
-845 DNYKNAAGKVI
+845 YKNAAGTVI

-865 RWQDLDG
+865 RWTDING
-872 DGSIGSNDRTF
+872 DGKIDGNDRDF

-901 KGFDML
+901 RGFDLL

-912 AGGNMIYQG
+912 AGGNKIYQG
-921 LRRLDITNANY
+921 LRRLDIINANY
-932 QTEVLGRWTGPGSTN
+932 STDVLGRWTGPGSTN

-953 TNDSNK
+953 TDDTNK
-959 NFTNPSD
+959 NFSNPSD

-972 DFFRFKTVQLGY
+972 DFFRFKTIQFGY
-984 SFPKEWIESISL
+984 SLPKEWIQSIAL
-996 QKVRLYVTGENL
+996 QRVRLYMTGENL
-1008 WTITKYT
+1008 FTITKYS
-1015 GYDPEIGGPTTAGM
+1015 GFDPEIGGPTAAGM
-1029 NNVQG
+1029 DNVQG

>member
-8 MFCISS
+8 IFCISS

-27 VNGTINDESGLPVPG
+27 VNGVINDESGLPVPG
-42 ATISVKG
+42 ATILIKG
-49 TNKATAS
+49 TSKATAS

-63 ISVPSNGT
+63 ITAPSNGT
-71 LTVTFVGYVTVQ
+71 LTISFVGYVTVQ
-83 EAVNGRTKLD
+83 EAINGRTKLE
-93 IKLRPESQNLNEV
+93 IKLRPESQALNEV

-176 DPLWVVDGVIVDNGG
+176 DPLWVVDGVVVDNGG

-236 SVSYTGYAGTSQ
+236 SVNYTGFAGTSQ
-248 AAKKIDLLDASQY
+248 AAKKIDLLNASEY
-261 VTILN
+261 VTIMN
-266 EAYVNGGKPAPFATT
+266 EAFTNGGGVGEKFPTKTAGG
-281 TTPTPTNPLGLI
+281 TPIN
-293 DYGKGTNWQDVIFN
+293 YGKGTNWQDAIFN
-307 DHAQRYSHELSFS
+307 NHAQRTSHELSFS
-320 GGNDTSTF
+320 GGNDVSTF
-328 YMSFGLTDQ
+328 YMSFGITDQ
-337 EGIITTDISNYTR
+337 EGIVTTDISHYTR

-357 NHKLGKYIKI
+357 NHKIGKYIKI

-392 SSAINLDP
+392 ASAINLDP
-400 LTPSIVGPEAA
+400 LTPVIETDPSKTGPGSI
-411 VAGSPYVNANAL
+411 YANPNTL
-423 RDANGNY
+423 KDANGHY

-435 NVTQETSNPLAYTQT
+435 NVTQENTNPLAYTQT
-450 RLGNNDFSENF
+450 RLGNNDFADNF

-466 VEAEILPGLKFRST
+466 IEAEILPGLKFRST
-480 AGAKLAYYGSD
+480 TGAKLAYYGSD
-491 NFTPVY
+491 NFTPVFF
-497 YLNGATKKDVNE
+497 LNGATKRDKNE

-516 SYSWNWENTLN
+516 SFSWNWENTLN

-538 VLVGKGTYVDNITSG
+538 ILLGKGTYVDNITSG
-553 NDITYRG
+553 NDATYQG
-560 VPATTHADA
+560 IPATTHAEA
-569 SFNVDIPIAD
+569 SFNVDIPLTD
-579 KIANA
+579 KFVNA
-584 YNAQAL
+584 YNSLAV
-590 EHRVESLFG
+590 EHRVESLFA

-606 EKYIFTGIIRRDGST
+606 EKYILTGIIRRDGST

-632 PSVSLGW
+632 PSFSLGW
-639 VPSKEGF
+639 VPTKEEF
-646 WKENDVINNL
+646 WKENNVVNNL

-672 FLYISTVGIQRN
+672 FLYLSTIGNKRN
-684 YTIGGNIANGQSTN
+684 YTIGGIVTPGQSPN

-710 KQTNIG
+710 KQVNVG
-716 FETMLF
+716 FESTLF
-722 HDFNLTVDF
+722 HDFNLSVDL
-731 FNKKTEG
+731 FNKKTSG
-738 ILMPVPVPG
+738 ILMKVPIPG
-747 YVGATGKTYANLAD
+747 FVGASGDTYANLAD
-761 MENRGIDIELG
+761 MQNKGIDIELG
-772 YRKKIGALNLSV
+772 YRKRIGALNLSV
-784 NGNFSYIKNEIT
+784 NGNFSYIQNEIT
-796 YLDKGTNFLVGDET
+796 YIDKGVNFIAGDET
-810 VQSSSYEI
+810 VQSTSYEI

-823 GQAYNSFYGFK
+823 GHAYNSFYGFR

-840 TQADV
+840 TVEEVNA
-845 DNYKNAAGKVI
+845 YKNATGGLI

-865 RWQDLDG
+865 RWQDLNG
-872 DGSIGSNDRTF
+872 DGKIDGSDRDF
-883 LGTSLPK
+883 LGSSLPK
-890 YTYGFT
+890 FTYGLT
-896 LNLDY
+896 LNVDY
-901 KGFDML
+901 KGFDLL

-932 QTEVLGRWTGPGSTN
+932 QTSVLNRWTGPGSTN

-953 TNDSNK
+953 TDDTNK

-966 FNLEKG
+966 FNLQKG
-972 DFFRFKTVQLGY
+972 DFFRFKTIQVGY
-984 SFPKEWIESISL
+984 SFPQEWINSISL
-996 QKVRLYVTGENL
+996 SKVRLYVTGENL
-1008 WTITKYT
+1008 FTITKYT
-1015 GYDPEIGGPTTAGM
+1015 GFDPEIGGPTTAGM

-1034 VDRGY
+1034 VDRGF

-1050 NLQF
+1050 NVQF

>member
-8 MFCISS
+8 IFCFSS

-27 VNGTINDESGLPVPG
+27 VNGIINDESGLPVPG
-42 ATISVKG
+42 ATILIKG

-63 ISVPSNGT
+63 INVPSNGT
-71 LTVTFVGYVTVQ
+71 LSVSFVGYNTVQ
-83 EAVNGRTKLD
+83 EAVNGRTKIEIRL
-93 IKLRPESQNLNEV
+93 KAESQSLNEV

-121 SISSVKAKD
+121 AISSVKAKA
-130 LESLPITRVEQALQ
+130 LENLPVTRIEQSLQ

-231 KAGKI
+231 KSGGI
-236 SVSYTGYAGTSQ
+236 SVNYSGYAGTSQ
-248 AAKKIDLLDASQY
+248 ASNKIDLLNASQY
-261 VTILN
+261 VTIMN
-266 EAYVNGGKPAPFATT
+266 EAYTNGGKPAPYSTAT
-281 TTPTPTNPLGLI
+281 N
-293 DYGKGTNWQDVIFN
+293 YGKGTNWQDAIFN
-307 DHAQRYSHELSFS
+307 NSAQRYSHELSFS

-328 YMSFGLTDQ
+328 YMSFGLLDQ
-337 EGIITTDISNYTR
+337 EGIVTTDISHYTR

-392 SSAINLDP
+392 ASAINLDP
-400 LTPSIVGPEAA
+400 LTPIIETNPNQ
-411 VAGSPYVNANAL
+411 PIYQNNPNAL
-423 RDANGNY
+423 KDANGNY

-435 NVTQETSNPLAYTQT
+435 IVTQENTNPLAYTQT
-450 RLGNNDFSENF
+450 RLGNNDFSDNF

-466 VEAEILPGLKFRST
+466 AEAEILPGLKFRST
-480 AGAKLAYYGSD
+480 AGGKLAYYGSD
-491 NFTPVY
+491 NFTPVFF
-497 YLNGATKKDVNE
+497 LNGATKRDKNE

-516 SYSWNWENTLN
+516 SFSWNWENTLN
-527 YAKKLGDHNFS
+527 YTKKFGDHNFS

-553 NDITYRG
+553 NDVTFQG
-560 VPATTHADA
+560 VPATTHAEA
-569 SFNVDIPIAD
+569 SFNVEIPLTD

-584 YNAQAL
+584 YNSQAY

-646 WKENDVINNL
+646 WKENNVINNL

-672 FLYISTVGIQRN
+672 FLYISTIGIKRN
-684 YTIGGNIANGQSTN
+684 YTIGGVPIPGQSPN
-698 AIANPDLKWEET
+698 AIPNPDLKWEET
-710 KQTNIG
+710 KQANVG
-716 FETMLF
+716 FEMNLLN
-722 HDFNLTVDF
+722 DFNLTVDL
-731 FNKKTEG
+731 FNKKTDG
-738 ILMPVPVPG
+738 IIMKVPNPG
-747 YVGATGKTYANLAD
+747 YVGATGDSYANLAS
-761 MENRGIDIELG
+761 MENKGIDVELG
-772 YRKKIGALNLSV
+772 FRKKIGALNLSV

-796 YLDKGTNFLVGDET
+796 YLDKGVNYLVGNET

-834 TNGIFQ
+834 TNGVFQ
-840 TQADV
+840 TQAEIDA
-845 DNYKNAAGKVI
+845 YKNAAGTVI

-865 RWQDLDG
+865 RWKDLNG
-872 DGSIGSNDRTF
+872 DGTIDGNDRTF

-890 YTYGFT
+890 FTYGFT

-901 KGFDML
+901 KGFDLL

-912 AGGNMIYQG
+912 AGGNKIYQG
-921 LRRLDITNANY
+921 LRRLDIINANY
-932 QTEVLGRWTGPGSTN
+932 STDVLGRWTGPGSTN

-953 TNDSNK
+953 TDDTNR
-959 NFTNPSD
+959 NFSNPSD

-972 DFFRFKTVQLGY
+972 DFFRFKTIQFGY
-984 SFPKEWIESISL
+984 SLPKEWIQSIAL
-996 QKVRLYVTGENL
+996 QRVRLYMTGENL
-1008 WTITKYT
+1008 FTITKYS
-1015 GYDPEIGGPTTAGM
+1015 GFDPEIGGPTAAGM
-1029 NNVQG
+1029 DNVQG

>member
-8 MFCISS
+8 IFCFSS
-14 LLFSVIAMAQDVT
+14 LFSVIAMAQDIT
-27 VNGTINDESGLPVPG
+27 VNGTINDESGMPVPG
-42 ATISVKG
+42 ATILVKG
-49 TNKATAS
+49 TTKATAS

-63 ISVPSNGT
+63 IGVPSNGT
-71 LTVTFVGYVTVQ
+71 LTISFVGYVTIQ
-83 EAVNGRTKLD
+83 EAVNGRNKINITL
-93 IKLRPESQNLNEV
+93 LPESQNLNEV
-106 VVVGYGTQKKSVVTG
+106 VVVGYGVQKKSVVTG
-121 SISSVKAKD
+121 AISSVKGKD
-130 LESLPITRVEQALQ
+130 LENLPVTRIEQSLQ

-176 DPLWVVDGVIVDNGG
+176 DPLWVVDGVIIDNGG

-212 AIYGSRAAAGV
+212 AIYGSRAAGGV

-236 SVSYTGYAGTSQ
+236 TVNYTGFSGVSQ
-248 AAKKIDLLDASQY
+248 AAKKLNLLNADQY
-261 VTILN
+261 VTIMN
-266 EAYVNGGKPAPFATT
+266 EAYTNGGKAAPYSTAA
-281 TTPTPTNPLGLI
+281 N
-293 DYGKGTNWQDVIFN
+293 YGKGTNWQDAIFN
-307 DHAQRYSHELSFS
+307 DHANRYSHELSFS
-320 GGNDTSTF
+320 GGNDVSTF
-328 YMSFGLTDQ
+328 YMSFGLIDQ

-357 NHKLGKYIKI
+357 SHKIGKYIKI

-375 EKTIGIG
+375 EKTLGIG

-400 LTPSIVGPEAA
+400 LTPIIETNPNQ
-411 VAGSPYVNANAL
+411 PIYTNNPNAL
-423 RDANGNY
+423 KDANGNY

-435 NVTQETSNPLAYTQT
+435 IVTQENTNPLAYTQT
-450 RLGNNDFSENF
+450 RLGNNDFADNF

-466 VEAEILPGLKFRST
+466 FEAELLPGLKFKSA
-480 AGAKLAYYGSD
+480 AGGKLAYYGSD
-491 NFTPVY
+491 NFTPVFF
-497 YLNGATKKDVNE
+497 LNGATKRDKNE

-516 SYSWNWENTLN
+516 SFSWNFENTLN
-527 YAKKLGDHNFS
+527 YARKIGDHNFS
-538 VLVGKGTYVDNITSG
+538 ALVGLGTYVDNITSG
-553 NDITYRG
+553 NDVTYQG
-560 VPATTHADA
+560 VPATTHAEA
-569 SFNVDIPIAD
+569 SFNVEIPISD

-584 YNAQAL
+584 YNSQAY
-590 EHRVESLFG
+590 EHRVESIFG

-632 PSVSLGW
+632 PSASLGW

-646 WKENDVINNL
+646 WKENNVVNTL

-672 FLYISTVGIQRN
+672 FLYISTIGIRRN
-684 YTIGGNIANGQSTN
+684 YTIGGTPIPGQSPN
-698 AIANPDLKWEET
+698 AIPNPDLKWEET
-710 KQTNIG
+710 RQGNIG
-716 FETMLF
+716 FEATLF
-722 HDFNLTVDF
+722 NDFSLSLDLFKKETV
-731 FNKKTEG
+731 G
-738 ILMPVPVPG
+738 IIMPVPNPG
-747 YVGATGKTYANLAD
+747 YVGSTGDTYANLAS
-761 MENRGIDIELG
+761 MENRGYDIELG
-772 YRKKIGALNLSV
+772 YRKRIGGLNLSV

-796 YLDKGTNFLVGDET
+796 YLDKGVNFLAGDET

-834 TNGIFQ
+834 TNGVFQ
-840 TQADV
+840 SVEEVNA
-845 DNYKNAAGKVI
+845 YKNASGGLI

-865 RWQDLDG
+865 RWQDLNG
-872 DGSIGSNDRTF
+872 DGQIGGEDRAF

-890 YTYGFT
+890 FTYGFT

-901 KGFDML
+901 KGIDLL

-921 LRRLDITNANY
+921 LRRLDIINANY
-932 QTEVLGRWTGPGSTN
+932 QTDVLGRWTGPGSTN

-953 TNDSNK
+953 TDDANK
-959 NFTNPSD
+959 NFSNPSD

-972 DFFRFKTVQLGY
+972 DFFRFKTIQLGY
-984 SFPKEWIESISL
+984 SLPTDLISKISL
-996 QKVRLYVTGENL
+996 TKVRLYVTGENL
-1008 WTITKYT
+1008 FTITKYS
-1015 GYDPEIGGPTTAGM
+1015 GFDPEIGGPTAANM
-1029 NNVQG
+1029 DNVQG

>member
-27 VNGTINDESGLPVPG
+27 VSGTITDESGLPVPG
-42 ATISVKG
+42 ATILVKG
-49 TNKATAS
+49 TTKATAS

-93 IKLRPESQNLNEV
+93 IKLKSESQNLNEV

-261 VTILN
+261 TTILN
-266 EAYVNGGKPAPFATT
+266 EAYVNGGKAAPF
-281 TTPTPTNPLGLI
+281 TPTTA
-293 DYGKGTNWQDVIFN
+293 KGTNWQDVIFN

-357 NHKLGKYIKI
+357 NHKIGKYIKI

-400 LTPSIVGPEAA
+400 LTPVTVGPEAA
-411 VAGSPYVNANAL
+411 VAGSPYINKNAL

-450 RLGNNDFSENF
+450 RLGNNDFADNF

-466 VEAEILPGLKFRST
+466 IEAELLPGLKFKST

-527 YAKKLGDHNFS
+527 YSKKLGDHNFS
-538 VLVGKGTYVDNITSG
+538 VLIGKGTLCCQN
-553 NDITYRG
+553 
-560 VPATTHADA
+560 
-569 SFNVDIPIAD
+569 
-579 KIANA
+579 
-584 YNAQAL
+584 Q
-590 EHRVESLFG
+590 
-599 RLNYDYK
+599 
-606 EKYIFTGIIRRDGST
+606 
-621 RFGPNHKYGTF
+621 
-632 PSVSLGW
+632 
-639 VPSKEGF
+639 
-646 WKENDVINNL
+646 
-656 KIRGGYGV
+656 
-664 TGNDSSPD
+664 
-672 FLYISTVGIQRN
+672 
-684 YTIGGNIANGQSTN
+684 
-698 AIANPDLKWEET
+698 
-710 KQTNIG
+710 
-716 FETMLF
+716 M
-722 HDFNLTVDF
+722 
-731 FNKKTEG
+731 
-738 ILMPVPVPG
+738 
-747 YVGATGKTYANLAD
+747 
-761 MENRGIDIELG
+761 
-772 YRKKIGALNLSV
+772 
-784 NGNFSYIKNEIT
+784 
-796 YLDKGTNFLVGDET
+796 
-810 VQSSSYEI
+810 
-818 NRTQV
+818 
-823 GQAYNSFYGFK
+823 
-834 TNGIFQ
+834 
-840 TQADV
+840 
-845 DNYKNAAGKVI
+845 
-856 QPNAKPGDF
+856 
-865 RWQDLDG
+865 
-872 DGSIGSNDRTF
+872 
-883 LGTSLPK
+883 
-890 YTYGFT
+890 
-896 LNLDY
+896 
-901 KGFDML
+901 
-907 VFGQG
+907 
-912 AGGNMIYQG
+912 
-921 LRRLDITNANY
+921 
-932 QTEVLGRWTGPGSTN
+932 
-947 SYPRVT
+947 
-953 TNDSNK
+953 
-959 NFTNPSD
+959 
-966 FNLEKG
+966 
-972 DFFRFKTVQLGY
+972 
-984 SFPKEWIESISL
+984 
-996 QKVRLYVTGENL
+996 
-1008 WTITKYT
+1008 
-1015 GYDPEIGGPTTAGM
+1015 
-1029 NNVQG
+1029 
-1034 VDRGY
+1034 
-1039 YPQAKSYMLGV
+1039 
-1050 NLQF
+1050 

>member
-93 IKLRPESQNLNEV
+93 IKLTPESQNLNEV

-130 LESLPITRVEQALQ
+130 LESLPITRIEQSLQ

-176 DPLWVVDGVIVDNGG
+176 DPLWVVDGVIIDNGG

-236 SVSYTGYAGTSQ
+236 SVNYTGFSGVSQ
-248 AAKKIDLLDASQY
+248 AAKKLDLLNADQY
-261 VTILN
+261 VTIMN
-266 EAYVNGGKPAPFATT
+266 EAYTQGGKDKPYTNTT
-281 TTPTPTNPLGLI
+281 G
-293 DYGKGTNWQDVIFN
+293 YGKGTNWQDAIFN
-307 DHAQRYSHELSFS
+307 NNAQRTSHELSFS
-320 GGNDTSTF
+320 GGNDVSTF
-328 YMSFGLTDQ
+328 YMSFGILDQ
-337 EGIITTDISNYTR
+337 EGIITSEISNYTR

-357 NHKLGKYIKI
+357 THKLGKYFKI

-375 EKTIGIG
+375 EKTIGVG

-400 LTPSIVGPEAA
+400 LTPIIETNPNQ
-411 VAGSPYVNANAL
+411 PIYTNNPNAL
-423 RDANGNY
+423 KDANGNY

-435 NVTQETSNPLAYTQT
+435 IVTQENTNPLAYTQT
-450 RLGNNDFSENF
+450 RLGNNDFADNF

-466 VEAEILPGLKFRST
+466 IEAEILPGLKFKSA
-480 AGAKLAYYGSD
+480 AGGKLAFYGSD

-497 YLNGATKKDVNE
+497 FLNGATKREKNE

-516 SYSWNWENTLN
+516 SFSWNWENTLN
-527 YAKKLGDHNFS
+527 YTKKFGDHN
-538 VLVGKGTYVDNITSG
+538 LGALIGKGTYVDNITSG
-553 NDITYRG
+553 NDVTYQG
-560 VPATTHADA
+560 VPATTHDEA
-569 SFNVDIPIAD
+569 SFNVEIPIAD

-584 YNAQAL
+584 YDSQAY
-590 EHRVESLFG
+590 EHRVESLFA

-632 PSVSLGW
+632 PSASLGW

-646 WKENDVINNL
+646 WKENNVVNSL

-672 FLYISTVGIQRN
+672 FLYISTIGIRRN
-684 YTIGGNIANGQSTN
+684 YTIGGTPIPGQSPN
-698 AIANPDLKWEET
+698 AIPNPDLKWEET
-710 KQTNIG
+710 KQANIG
-716 FETMLF
+716 FETTLF
-722 HDFNLTVDF
+722 NDFSLTFDLF
-731 FNKKTEG
+731 KKKTDG
-738 ILMPVPVPG
+738 IIMKVPNPG
-747 YVGATGKTYANLAD
+747 YVGSTGDTYANLAS
-761 MENRGIDIELG
+761 MENRGFDLELG
-772 YRKKIGALNLSV
+772 YRKRIGALNLSV
-784 NGNFSYIKNEIT
+784 NGNFSYIENEIT
-796 YLDKGTNFLVGDET
+796 YLDKGVNFIAGNET

-840 TQADV
+840 TV
-845 DNYKNAAGKVI
+845 EEVNAYRNTAGGLI

-865 RWQDLDG
+865 RWQDLNG
-872 DGSIGSNDRTF
+872 DGQIGGEDRTF

-901 KGFDML
+901 KGIDLL

-912 AGGNMIYQG
+912 AGGNKIYQG
-921 LRRLDITNANY
+921 LRRLDIINANY
-932 QTEVLGRWTGPGSTN
+932 QTDVLNRWTGPGSTN

-953 TNDSNK
+953 TDDTNK
-959 NFTNPSD
+959 NFSNPSD

-972 DFFRFKTVQLGY
+972 DFFRFKTIQVGY
-984 SFPKEWIESISL
+984 SLPSDLINKISL
-996 QKVRLYVTGENL
+996 TKVRLYVTGENL
-1008 WTITKYT
+1008 FTITNYS
-1015 GYDPEIGGPTTAGM
+1015 GFDPEIGGPTASGM
-1029 NNVQG
+1029 DNVQG

>member
-8 MFCISS
+8 IFCFSF
-14 LLFSVIAMAQDVT
+14 LFFSVVTMAQDVT
-27 VNGTINDESGLPVPG
+27 VSGIINDENGMPVPG
-42 ATISVKG
+42 ASILIKG

-63 ISVPSNGT
+63 INVPANGT
-71 LTVTFVGYVTVQ
+71 LTISFVGYNTVQ
-83 EAVNGRTKLD
+83 EAVNGRTKID
-93 IKLRPESQNLNEV
+93 VKLKAESQALNEV

-236 SVSYTGYAGTSQ
+236 SVSYTGFAGTSQ
-248 AAKKIDLLDASQY
+248 AAKKLDLLDANQY
-261 VTILN
+261 VTIMN
-266 EAYVNGGKPAPFATT
+266 EANVNGGTPNRYTVPA
-281 TTPTPTNPLGLI
+281 NVGN
-293 DYGKGTNWQDVIFN
+293 GTDWQNVIFN
-307 DHAQRYSHELSFS
+307 NHAQRSSHELSFS

-337 EGIITTDISNYTR
+337 EGIVNSDISNYNR

-367 GQTLGYSN
+367 GQTLGYSH
-375 EKTIGIG
+375 EKTIGVG

-400 LTPSIVGPEAA
+400 LTPVLVAPGAA
-411 VAGSPYVNANAL
+411 TGAGTPYENKNAL

-435 NVTQETSNPLAYTQT
+435 IVTQETSNPLAYTQT
-450 RLGNNDFSENF
+450 RLGNNDFADNF

-466 VEAEILPGLKFRST
+466 AEAEILPGLKFKST
-480 AGAKLAYYGSD
+480 AGGKLAYYGSD

-516 SYSWNWENTLN
+516 SFSWNWENTLN
-527 YAKKLGDHNFS
+527 YDKKIGNHHFGILI
-538 VLVGKGTYVDNITSG
+538 GKGTYVDNITSG

-560 VPATTHADA
+560 VPATTHAEA
-569 SFNVDIPIAD
+569 SFNVDIPISD

-590 EHRVESLFG
+590 EHRVESLFS

-606 EKYIFTGIIRRDGST
+606 EKYIFTGILRRDGST

-639 VPSKEGF
+639 VPSKENF
-646 WKENDVINNL
+646 WGENKIVNTL

-684 YTIGGNIANGQSTN
+684 YTIGGVIVNGQSPN
-698 AIANPDLKWEET
+698 AIPNPDLKWEET
-710 KQTNIG
+710 KQLNIG
-716 FETMLF
+716 FETTLL
-722 HDFNLTVDF
+722 HDFNLSVDL

-738 ILMPVPVPG
+738 ILMKVPIPG
-747 YVGATGKTYANLAD
+747 YVGATGNTYANLAD
-761 MENRGIDIELG
+761 MENRGVDIELG
-772 YRKKIGALNLSV
+772 YRKKIGELNLSV

-796 YLDKGTNFLVGDET
+796 YIDKGVNFLVGDET

-818 NRTQV
+818 NRTEV
-823 GQAYNSFYGFK
+823 GHAYNSFYGFK

-840 TQADV
+840 TQADI
-845 DNYKNAAGKVI
+845 DSYKNAAGKVI

-872 DGSIGSNDRTF
+872 DGVIGANDRTF

-890 YTYGFT
+890 FTYGFT
-896 LNLDY
+896 MNLAY

-921 LRRLDITNANY
+921 LRRLDISTANY
-932 QTEVLGRWTGPGSTN
+932 QTEVMGRWTGPGSTN

-953 TNDSNK
+953 TDDSNK

-966 FNLEKG
+966 FNLQKG
-972 DFFRFKTVQLGY
+972 DFFRFKTIQLGY

>member
-1 MKLTKLL
+1 C
-8 MFCISS
+8 FSS

-27 VNGTINDESGLPVPG
+27 VNGIVNDENGLPVPG
-42 ATISVKG
+42 ATISIKG
-49 TNKATAS
+49 SNKATAS

-63 ISVPSNGT
+63 INVPSNGT
-71 LTVTFVGYVTVQ
+71 LTVSFVGYNTVQ
-83 EAVNGRTKLD
+83 EAVNGRTKID
-93 IKLRPESQNLNEV
+93 ISLKAESQNLNEV

-121 SISSVKAKD
+121 AISSVKAKA
-130 LESLPITRVEQALQ
+130 LENLPVTRIEQSLQ

-236 SVSYTGYAGTSQ
+236 SVNYTGYAGTSQ
-248 AAKKIDLLDASQY
+248 AAKKIDLLDAQQY
-261 VTILN
+261 VTIQN
-266 EAYVNGGKPAPFATT
+266 EANVNGGTPARFSVPA
-281 TTPTPTNPLGLI
+281 NVGN
-293 DYGKGTNWQDVIFN
+293 GTNWQDVIFN
-307 DHAQRYSHELSFS
+307 NHAQRYSHELSFS

-328 YMSFGLTDQ
+328 YMSFGITDQ

-400 LTPSIVGPEAA
+400 LTPVLVGPEAA
-411 VAGSPYVNANAL
+411 VAGSPYVNNNAL

-450 RLGNNDFSENF
+450 RLGNNDFSDNF

-466 VEAEILPGLKFRST
+466 IEAEILPGLKLRST

-497 YLNGATKKDVNE
+497 YLNGATKRDVNE

-527 YAKKLGDHNFS
+527 YSKKLGDHNFS

-553 NDITYRG
+553 NDVTFRG
-560 VPATTHADA
+560 VPAKTHADA
-569 SFNVDIPIAD
+569 SFNVDIPISD

-584 YNAQAL
+584 YNSQAL

-646 WKENDVINNL
+646 WKENNIVNNL

-710 KQTNIG
+710 KQANIG
-716 FETMLF
+716 FETVLF
-722 HDFNLTVDF
+722 NDFNLTVDL

-738 ILMPVPVPG
+738 ILMPVPIPG

-761 MENRGIDIELG
+761 MENKGIDIELG

-796 YLDKGTNFLVGDET
+796 YLDKGTNFLAGDET
-810 VQSSSYEI
+810 VQSSAYEI

-856 QPNAKPGDF
+856 QPDAKPGDF

-872 DGSIGSNDRTF
+872 DGVIGSNDRTF

-953 TNDSNK
+953 TKDTNK

-972 DFFRFKTVQLGY
+972 DFFRFKTIQLGY

>member
-8 MFCISS
+8 IFCISS
-14 LLFSVIAMAQDVT
+14 LLFSVISIAQDVT

-42 ATISVKG
+42 ATILIKG

-63 ISVPSNGT
+63 INVPSNGT
-71 LTVTFVGYVTVQ
+71 LTISFVGYNTVQ
-83 EAVNGRTKLD
+83 EAVNGRTKIEVRLN
-93 IKLRPESQNLNEV
+93 PESQNLNEV

-121 SISSVKAKD
+121 AISSVKAKD
-130 LESLPITRVEQALQ
+130 LESLPITRIEQSLQ

-176 DPLWVVDGVIVDNGG
+176 DPLWVVDGVMVDNGG

-236 SVSYTGYAGTSQ
+236 SVNYTGYAGTSQ
-248 AAKKIDLLDASQY
+248 ASNKIDLLNASQY
-261 VTILN
+261 VTIMN
-266 EAYVNGGKPAPFATT
+266 EAFTNGGGTGQKFPTT
-281 TTPTPTNPLGLI
+281 SGGSPIN
-293 DYGKGTNWQDVIFN
+293 YGKGTNWQDAIFN
-307 DHAQRYSHELSFS
+307 DHAQRISHELSFS
-320 GGNDTSTF
+320 GGNDVSTF
-328 YMSFGLTDQ
+328 YMSFGITDQ
-337 EGIITTDISNYTR
+337 EGIVTSDISNYTR
-350 KNIRLNS
+350 KNIRINS
-357 NHKLGKYIKI
+357 THKLGKYFKI

-375 EKTIGIG
+375 EKTLGVG
-382 NTNDE
+382 NVNDE

-400 LTPSIVGPEAA
+400 LTPIIETNPNQ
-411 VAGSPYVNANAL
+411 PIYTNNPNAL
-423 RDANGNY
+423 KDANGNY

-435 NVTQETSNPLAYTQT
+435 IVTQENTNPLAFTKT
-450 RLGNNDFSENF
+450 RLGNNDFSDNF

-466 VEAEILPGLKFRST
+466 LEAEILPGLKFKSA
-480 AGAKLAYYGSD
+480 AGGKLAYYGSD
-491 NFTPVY
+491 NFTPVFF
-497 YLNGATKKDVNE
+497 LNGATKRDKNE

-516 SYSWNWENTLN
+516 SFSWNWENTLN
-527 YAKKLGDHNFS
+527 YTKKVGDHNFS
-538 VLVGKGTYVDNITSG
+538 VLLGKGTYVDNITSG
-553 NDITYRG
+553 NDVTYQG
-560 VPATTHADA
+560 VPAATHAEA
-569 SFNVDIPIAD
+569 SFNVEIPVAD

-584 YNAQAL
+584 YNSQAY

-621 RFGPNHKYGTF
+621 RFGPNNKYGTF

-646 WKENDVINNL
+646 WKDNDVVNTL

-672 FLYISTVGIQRN
+672 FLFISTVGIKRN
-684 YTIGGNIANGQSTN
+684 YTIGGIPIPGQSPN
-698 AIANPDLKWEET
+698 AIPNKDLKWEET
-710 KQTNIG
+710 KQANIG
-716 FETMLF
+716 FEVNLF
-722 HDFNLTVDF
+722 HDFNLSLDL

-738 ILMPVPVPG
+738 IIMEVPNPG
-747 YVGATGKTYANLAD
+747 YVGSTGSTYANLAS
-761 MENRGIDIELG
+761 MENKGFDVELG
-772 YRKKIGALNLSV
+772 YRKKIGDLNLSV

-796 YLDKGTNFLVGDET
+796 YLDKGVNFIAGDET

-834 TNGIFQ
+834 TDGIFQ
-840 TQADV
+840 TQAEIDA
-845 DNYKNAAGKVI
+845 YKNTSGGLI

-865 RWQDLDG
+865 RWKDLNG
-872 DGSIGSNDRTF
+872 DGKIGGEDRDF

-901 KGFDML
+901 KGIDLL

-912 AGGNMIYQG
+912 AGGNKIYQG
-921 LRRLDITNANY
+921 LRRLDIINANY

-953 TNDSNK
+953 TDDTNK
-959 NFTNPSD
+959 NFSNPSD

-972 DFFRFKTVQLGY
+972 DFFRFKTIQVGY
-984 SFPKEWIESISL
+984 SLPSDIINKISL
-996 QKVRLYVTGENL
+996 QKVRFYITAENL
-1008 WTITKYT
+1008 FTITKYS
-1015 GYDPEIGGPTTAGM
+1015 GFDPEIGGPTAANM
-1029 NNVQG
+1029 DNVQG

>member
-8 MFCISS
+8 IFCISS
-14 LLFSVIAMAQDVT
+14 LLFSVVAMAQDATVT
-27 VNGTINDESGLPVPG
+27 GTINDESGLPVPG

-63 ISVPSNGT
+63 IAVPSNGT
-71 LTVTFVGYVTVQ
+71 LTVTFVGYETTTV
-83 EAVNGRTKLD
+83 AVNGKTKLD
-93 IKLRPESQNLNEV
+93 VKLRPESQNLNEV

-121 SISSVKAKD
+121 AISSVKAKD

-176 DPLWVVDGVIVDNGG
+176 DPLWVVDGVVVDNGG

-223 ILVTTKKG
+223 VLVTTKKG

-236 SVSYTGYAGTSQ
+236 SVNYTGYAGTSQ
-248 AAKKIDLLDASQY
+248 AAKKLDLLGASDY

-266 EAYVNGGKPAPFATT
+266 EAYKNGGNAGEKF
-281 TTPTPTNPLGLI
+281 PTKDGAGNPI
-293 DYGKGTNWQDVIFN
+293 NYGKGTNWQDAIFN
-307 DHAQRYSHELSFS
+307 NHAERYSHELSFS
-320 GGNDTSTF
+320 GGNDVSTF
-328 YMSFGLTDQ
+328 YMSFGITDQ

-357 NHKLGKYIKI
+357 NHKIGKYIKI

-382 NTNDE
+382 NVNDE

-392 SSAINLDP
+392 ASAINLDP
-400 LTPSIVGPEAA
+400 LTPIIETDPSKTG
-411 VAGSPYVNANAL
+411 AGSIYANPNTL
-423 RDANGNY
+423 KDANGNY

-435 NVTQETSNPLAYTQT
+435 VVTQENTNPLAYTQT
-450 RLGNNDFSENF
+450 RLGNNDFADNF

-466 VEAEILPGLKFRST
+466 IEAELLPGLKFRST

-497 YLNGATKKDVNE
+497 FLNGATKRDKNE

-516 SYSWNWENTLN
+516 SFSWNWENTLN
-527 YAKKLGDHNFS
+527 YTKKFGDHNFS
-538 VLVGKGTYVDNITSG
+538 ALIGKGTYVDNITSG
-553 NDITYRG
+553 NDATYQG
-560 VPATTHADA
+560 IPATNHSEA
-569 SFNVDIPIAD
+569 SFNVDIPLAD
-579 KIANA
+579 KFVNA
-584 YNAQAL
+584 YNSQAV
-590 EHRVESLFG
+590 EHRVESLFA

-621 RFGPNHKYGTF
+621 RFGPNNKYGTF
-632 PSVSLGW
+632 PSMSLGW

-646 WKENDVINNL
+646 WKENDVVNTL

-672 FLYISTVGIQRN
+672 FLYLSTIGNKRN
-684 YTIGGNIANGQSTN
+684 YTIGGTPVPGQSPN
-698 AIANPDLKWEET
+698 GIANPDLKWEET
-710 KQTNIG
+710 KQVNIG
-716 FETMLF
+716 FESMLF
-722 HDFNLTVDF
+722 HDFNFSIDL
-731 FNKKTEG
+731 FNKKTSG
-738 ILMPVPVPG
+738 ILMKVPIPG
-747 YVGATGKTYANLAD
+747 FVGASGDTYANLAD
-761 MENRGIDIELG
+761 MQNKGVDIELG
-772 YRKKIGALNLSV
+772 YKKRFGALNLSV
-784 NGNFSYIKNEIT
+784 NGNFSYIKNEVT
-796 YLDKGTNFLVGDET
+796 YIDKGVNFLAGDET
-810 VQSSSYEI
+810 VQSTSYEI

-823 GQAYNSFYGFK
+823 GEAYNSFYGFK
-834 TNGIFQ
+834 TNGVFQ
-840 TQADV
+840 TIEEVAA
-845 DNYKNAAGKVI
+845 YKNAAGKVI
-856 QPNAKPGDF
+856 QPDAKPGDF
-865 RWQDLDG
+865 RWQDLNG
-872 DGSIGSNDRTF
+872 DGQIDGNDRDF

-890 YTYGFT
+890 FTYGFT
-896 LNLDY
+896 LNMDY
-901 KGFDML
+901 KGFDLL

-932 QTEVLGRWTGPGSTN
+932 QTDVLGRWTGPGSTN
-947 SYPRVT
+947 TYPRVT
-953 TNDSNK
+953 TDDKNK

-972 DFFRFKTVQLGY
+972 DFFRFKTIQLGY
-984 SFPKEWIESISL
+984 SFPQEWINSISL
-996 QKVRLYVTGENL
+996 TKVRLYLTGENL
-1008 WTITKYT
+1008 FTITKYT
-1015 GYDPEIGGPTTAGM
+1015 GFDPEIGGQTAAGM

-1034 VDRGY
+1034 VDRGF

>member
-8 MFCISS
+8 IFCISS

-27 VNGTINDESGLPVPG
+27 VSGTINDESGLPVPG
-42 ATISVKG
+42 ATILVKG

-63 ISVPSNGT
+63 ISVPTNGT
-71 LTVTFVGYVTVQ
+71 LTVSFVGYVTVQ

-236 SVSYTGYAGTSQ
+236 SVNYTGFAGTSK
-248 AAKKIDLLDASQY
+248 AAKKLDLLDAQQY
-261 VTILN
+261 VTIQN
-266 EAYVNGGKPAPFATT
+266 EANVNGGTATRFSVPAGIG
-281 TTPTPTNPLGLI
+281 N
-293 DYGKGTNWQDVIFN
+293 GTNWQDVIFN
-307 DHAQRYSHELSFS
+307 DHAQRTSHELSFS

-328 YMSFGLTDQ
+328 YMSFGISDQ
-337 EGIITTDISNYTR
+337 EGIVTSDISNYTR

-357 NHKLGKYIKI
+357 NHKIGKYIKL

-375 EKTIGIG
+375 EKTLGFG

-392 SSAINLDP
+392 SSAVNLDP
-400 LTPSIVGPEAA
+400 LTPVLVSPSAVGGNPDYAN
-411 VAGSPYVNANAL
+411 PNAL
-423 RDANGNY
+423 KDANGNY
-430 YGIST
+430 YGIS
-435 NVTQETSNPLAYTQT
+435 NIVTQETSNPLAYTQT
-450 RLGNNDFSENF
+450 RLGNNNFADNF

-466 VEAEILPGLKFRST
+466 AEIEFLPGLKFKSA
-480 AGAKLAYYGSD
+480 AGAKLAYFGSD

-497 YLNGATKKDVNE
+497 YLNGATSKNKNE
-509 LFRSYKK
+509 LFRSYQK
-516 SYSWNWENTLN
+516 SFSWNWENTLN
-527 YAKKLGDHNFS
+527 YDKKIGDHHFGI
-538 VLVGKGTYVDNITSG
+538 LLGKGTYVDNITSG
-553 NDITYRG
+553 NDITYQG
-560 VPATTHADA
+560 VPATTHDEA

-579 KIANA
+579 KLANA
-584 YNAQAL
+584 YNSQAV
-590 EHRVESLFG
+590 EHRVESLFS

-606 EKYIFTGIIRRDGST
+606 EKYIFTGILRRDGST

-646 WKENDVINNL
+646 WKENEVVNNL

-672 FLYISTVGIQRN
+672 FLYLSTIGIQRN
-684 YTIGGNIANGQSTN
+684 YTIGGVVNTGQSPN
-698 AIANPDLKWEET
+698 AIPNPDLKWEET
-710 KQTNIG
+710 KQLNIG
-716 FETMLF
+716 FETTLF
-722 HDFNLTVDF
+722 HDFNLSVDL
-731 FNKKTEG
+731 FNKKTDG
-738 ILMPVPVPG
+738 ILMKVPVPG
-747 YVGATGKTYANLAD
+747 YVGATGDTYANLAD
-761 MENRGIDIELG
+761 MQNKGIDIELG

-796 YLDKGTNFLVGDET
+796 YISQGVNYVVGDET
-810 VQSSSYEI
+810 VQSTAYEI

-845 DNYKNAAGKVI
+845 DNYKNAAGVVI

-872 DGSIGSNDRTF
+872 DGVIGSNDRTF

-890 YTYGFT
+890 FTYGLT

-953 TNDSNK
+953 TQDTNK
-959 NFTNPSD
+959 NFSNPSD
-966 FNLEKG
+966 FQLQKG
-972 DFFRFKTVQLGY
+972 DFFRFKTIQLGY

-1015 GYDPEIGGPTTAGM
+1015 GFDPEIGGPTTAGA

>member
-8 MFCISS
+8 IFCISS

-42 ATISVKG
+42 ATILIKG
-49 TNKATAS
+49 TSKATAS

-63 ISVPSNGT
+63 ITVPSNGT
-71 LTVTFVGYVTVQ
+71 LSISFVGYLTVQ
-83 EAVNGRTKLD
+83 EAVNGRTKLE
-93 IKLRPESQNLNEV
+93 IKLRPESQSLNEV

-130 LESLPITRVEQALQ
+130 LENLPVTRIEQSLQ

-236 SVSYTGYAGTSQ
+236 SVSYTGYAGISQ
-248 AAKKIDLLDASQY
+248 AAKKLDLLDSSQY
-261 VTILN
+261 VTIMN
-266 EAYVNGGKPAPFATT
+266 EAFKNGGGVGEKFATKDANG
-281 TTPTPTNPLGLI
+281 NPI
-293 DYGKGTNWQDVIFN
+293 NYGQGTNWQDAIFN
-307 DHAQRYSHELSFS
+307 NHAQRSSHEFS
-320 GGNDTSTF
+320 LNGGNDVSTF
-328 YMSFGLTDQ
+328 YMSFGLLDQ
-337 EGIITTDISNYTR
+337 EGIVTTDISDYNR
-350 KNIRLNS
+350 KNFRLNS
-357 NHKLGKYIKI
+357 THKLGKYIKV
-367 GQTLGYSN
+367 GQTFGYSH

-382 NTNDE
+382 NTNNE

-400 LTPSIVGPEAA
+400 LTPVVETDPTKTGPGSIYASNP
-411 VAGSPYVNANAL
+411 NAI

-435 NVTQETSNPLAYTQT
+435 NVTQEETNPLAYTQT
-450 RLGNNDFSENF
+450 QLGNNNFADNF
-461 VGNIF
+461 VGNIYL
-466 VEAEILPGLKFRST
+466 EAELLPGLKFKS
-480 AGAKLAYYGSD
+480 AFGGKMAYFGSD
-491 NFTPVY
+491 TFTPVY
-497 YLNGATKKDVNE
+497 YLNGATKRDKNS
-509 LFRSYKK
+509 LFRSYQK
-516 SYSWNWENTLN
+516 SLSWNWENTLN
-527 YAKKLGDHNFS
+527 YTKKIGDHSFS
-538 VLVGKGTYVDNITSG
+538 VLIGKGTYVDNITSG
-553 NDITYRG
+553 NDITYNG
-560 VPATTHADA
+560 VPATTHAEA
-569 SFNVDIPIAD
+569 SFNVDVPIAD

-584 YNAQAL
+584 YNSLAY
-590 EHRVESLFG
+590 EHRIESLFG

-621 RFGPNHKYGTF
+621 RFGENHKYGTF
-632 PSVSLGW
+632 PSASLGW
-639 VPSKEGF
+639 VPSKEEF
-646 WKENDVINNL
+646 WKENDIVNTL

-672 FLYISTVGIQRN
+672 FLFASTIGNKRN
-684 YTIGGNIANGQSTN
+684 YTIGGEPTPGQSPN
-698 AIANPDLKWEET
+698 ALPNPDLKWEET
-710 KQTNIG
+710 KQANIG
-716 FETMLF
+716 FEMGLF
-722 HDFNLTVDF
+722 HDFNLSFDL

-738 ILMPVPVPG
+738 IIMPVPNPG
-747 YVGATGKTYANLAD
+747 YVGATGSSYANLAS
-761 MENRGIDIELG
+761 MQNKGFDIELG

-784 NGNFSYIKNEIT
+784 NGNFSHIENEVT
-796 YLDKGTNFLVGDET
+796 YLAPGTSYIPGSEK
-810 VQSSSYEI
+810 VQSTAYEI
-818 NRTQV
+818 NRTEV
-823 GQAYNSFYGFK
+823 GHPYNSFYGFK

-840 TQADV
+840 TQADI
-845 DNYKNAAGKVI
+845 DNYKNASGTVI
-856 QPNAKPGDF
+856 QPGAKPGDF
-865 RWQDLDG
+865 RWIDTNG
-872 DGSIGSNDRTF
+872 DGKIDGNDRQF
-883 LGTSLPK
+883 LGSSLPK
-890 YTYGFT
+890 YTYGLT
-896 LNLDY
+896 INLDY
-901 KGFDML
+901 KGFDLL

-921 LRRLDITNANY
+921 LRRLDIVNANY
-932 QTEVLGRWTGPGSTN
+932 QTSVLNRWTGPGSTN

-953 TNDSNK
+953 TQDTNQ
-959 NFTNPSD
+959 NFSNPSD

-972 DFFRFKTVQLGY
+972 DYFRFKTIQVGY

-996 QKVRLYVTGENL
+996 EKVRLYVTGENMF
-1008 WTITKYT
+1008 TITKYS
-1015 GYDPEIGGPTTAGM
+1015 GFDPEIGGTTTAGKD
-1029 NNVQG
+1029 NVQG

>member
-8 MFCISS
+8 IFCFSS
-14 LLFSVIAMAQDVT
+14 LMFSVIAMAQDVT
-27 VNGTINDESGLPVPG
+27 VNGVINDESGLPVPG

-49 TNKATAS
+49 TKKATAS

-71 LTVTFVGYVTVQ
+71 LSVTFVGYVTVD
-83 EAVNGRTKLD
+83 EPVNGRTKLD

-236 SVSYTGYAGTSQ
+236 SVNYTGYAGTSQ

-261 VTILN
+261 TTILN
-266 EAYVNGGKPAPFATT
+266 EAYVNGGKAAPFAPTT
-281 TTPTPTNPLGLI
+281 A
-293 DYGKGTNWQDVIFN
+293 KGTNWQDVIFN

-527 YAKKLGDHNFS
+527 YAKKFGDHNFS

-646 WKENDVINNL
+646 WKENDVVNNL

-722 HDFNLTVDF
+722 HDFNLSVDF

-953 TNDSNK
+953 TNDTNK

>member
-1 MKLTKLL
+1 MKLIKTLI
-8 MFCISS
+8 FCFSS
-14 LLFSVIAMAQDVT
+14 LLFSVLTHAQDAT
-27 VNGTINDESGLPVPG
+27 VSGVVNDENGMPIPG
-42 ATISVKG
+42 ASILLKGSSTSTI
-49 TNKATAS
+49 S
-56 DFDGKFQ
+56 DFDGKFK
-63 ISVPSNGT
+63 IVAPANGT
-71 LTVTFVGYVTVQ
+71 LIISFIGYSSLQESINKRSSLTV
-83 EAVNGRTKLD
+83 KLVS
-93 IKLRPESQNLNEV
+93 ESQNLNEV

-176 DPLWVVDGVIVDNGG
+176 DPLWVVDGVIIDNGG

-231 KAGKI
+231 KSGKI
-236 SVSYTGYAGTSQ
+236 NVNYTGFSGVSQ
-248 AAKKIDLLDASQY
+248 AAKKINLLDASQY
-261 VTILN
+261 TTIMN
-266 EAYVNGGKPAPFATT
+266 EAYTNGGKAAPYDS
-281 TTPTPTNPLGLI
+281 NI
-293 DYGKGTNWQDVIFN
+293 NYGKGTNWQDAIFN
-307 DHAQRYSHELSFS
+307 NSAQRISHELSFS
-320 GGNDTSTF
+320 GGNEASTF

-337 EGIITTDISNYTR
+337 EGIVTTDISNYNR

-357 NHKLGKYIKI
+357 NHKLGKFIKI

-400 LTPSIVGPEAA
+400 LTPIIETNPNQPIYTGNP
-411 VAGSPYVNANAL
+411 NAI

-435 NVTQETSNPLAYTQT
+435 IVTQENTNPLAYTQT
-450 RLGNNDFSENF
+450 RLGNNDFSDNF

-466 VEAEILPGLKFRST
+466 IEAEIIPGLKFKST
-480 AGAKLAYYGSD
+480 AGGKLAYFGSD
-491 NFTPVY
+491 NFTPVFF
-497 YLNGATKKDVNE
+497 LNGATKRDKNE

-516 SYSWNWENTLN
+516 SFSWNWENTLN
-527 YAKKLGDHNFS
+527 YTKKFDDHNFS
-538 VLVGKGTYVDNITSG
+538 VLLGKGTYVDNISSG
-553 NDITYRG
+553 NDVTYQG
-560 VPATTHADA
+560 VPATSHDEA
-569 SFNVDIPIAD
+569 SFNVEIPIAD
-579 KIANA
+579 KFANA
-584 YNAQAL
+584 YSSQAY
-590 EHRVESLFG
+590 EHRVESVFA

-621 RFGPNHKYGTF
+621 RFGPNNKYGTF

-646 WKENDVINNL
+646 WNVDGAVSSL

-672 FLYISTVGIQRN
+672 FLYISTIGIKRN
-684 YTIGGNIANGQSTN
+684 YTIGGIPIPGQSPN
-698 AIANPDLKWEET
+698 AIPNPDLKWEET
-710 KQTNIG
+710 KQANIG
-716 FETMLF
+716 FEMNLLR
-722 HDFNLTVDF
+722 DFNLTVDL

-738 ILMPVPVPG
+738 IIMPIPNPG
-747 YVGATGKTYANLAD
+747 FVGATGDSYANLAS
-761 MENRGIDIELG
+761 MENKGIDVELG
-772 YRKKIGALNLSV
+772 YRKRIGDLNLSL

-796 YLDKGTNFLVGDET
+796 YLDKGVNFISGDET

-834 TNGIFQ
+834 TNGVFQ
-840 TQADV
+840 NQAEIDS
-845 DNYKNAAGKVI
+845 YKNAAGVVI

-865 RWQDLDG
+865 RWQDLNG
-872 DGSIGSNDRTF
+872 DGLIGGEDRTF

-890 YTYGFT
+890 YTYGLT

-901 KGFDML
+901 KGIDLL

-912 AGGNMIYQG
+912 AGGNKIYQG
-921 LRRLDITNANY
+921 LRRLDIINANY
-932 QTEVLGRWTGPGSTN
+932 QTEVLGRWTGEGSTN

-953 TNDSNK
+953 TDDTNK
-959 NFTNPSD
+959 NFSNPSD
-966 FNLEKG
+966 FNLQKG
-972 DFFRFKTVQLGY
+972 DFFRFKTIQLGY
-984 SFPKEWIESISL
+984 SLPSDFINRISL
-996 QKVRLYVTGENL
+996 QKVRFYVTGENL
-1008 WTITKYT
+1008 FTITKYT
-1015 GYDPEIGGPTTAGM
+1015 GFDPEVGGPSAAGM
-1029 NNVQG
+1029 DNVQG

>member
-14 LLFSVIAMAQDVT
+14 LLFSVIAIAQDVT

-266 EAYVNGGKPAPFATT
+266 EAYVNGGKPAPFAPTT
-281 TTPTPTNPLGLI
+281 
-293 DYGKGTNWQDVIFN
+293 DKGTNWQDVIFN

-337 EGIITTDISNYTR
+337 EGIITTDISNYNR

-400 LTPSIVGPEAA
+400 LTPVLVGPEAA
-411 VAGSPYVNANAL
+411 VAGSPYVNNNAL
-423 RDANGNY
+423 RDPNGNY

-466 VEAEILPGLKFRST
+466 IEAEILPGLKFRST

-527 YAKKLGDHNFS
+527 YAKKFGDHNFS

-560 VPATTHADA
+560 VPATTHDDA

-646 WKENDVINNL
+646 WKENDVVGNL

-710 KQTNIG
+710 KQANIG
-716 FETMLF
+716 FETTLF
-722 HDFNLTVDF
+722 RDFNLTVDL

-761 MENRGIDIELG
+761 MENKGIDVELG

-796 YLDKGTNFLVGDET
+796 YLDKGTNFLAGDET
-810 VQSSSYEI
+810 VQSSAYEI

-856 QPNAKPGDF
+856 QPGAKPGDF

-890 YTYGFT
+890 FTYGFT

-953 TNDSNK
+953 TNDTNK

-972 DFFRFKTVQLGY
+972 DFFRFKTIQLGY